1 MTRGSIEERIVGLHP
16 DKRSL
21 AQGIL
26 EDIDATAV
34 PSVGELIGLLEE

>member
-1 MTRGSIEERIVGLHP
+1 VALHH

-26 EDIDATAV
+26 EDIDATAL
-34 PSVGELIGLLEE
+34 PSMGELIGLLEDPEGG

>member
-1 MTRGSIEERIVGLHP
+1 MTRGSIEERIVALHH